1 MSKYG
6 ITDQVLRWVKAFL
19 HKRTQRVV
27 VRGTASDAF
36 NVTSGVPQGSVL
48 GPVLFLIFIND
59 LPLEILSPL
68 SLFADDSKIF
78 TRIVSEKNKCET
90 NNIRGNEILQKDLNV
105 IREWAQKWKME
116 FNVDKCKIMHIGR
129 TNPKHSYN
137 MGGTNL
143 AVTTEEKDLGVLV
156 DDELEFD
163 KHIRAIVN
171 KANRMMGMIRRG
183 FTYLDKEIFMN
194 LYPVLVRPLLEYCVQ
209 VWSPY
214 KQMHIDLI
222 EGVQKRAT
230 RLVLGT
236 KKMDYDQ
243 RCTYLQL
250 PKLEERRVRGDMI
263 ETYKILTGKEDT
275 KWSRF
280 FQMAQER
287 GDPELARGLK
297 LFPKRPR
304 LDKRKYVFSYRV
316 IKKWNELSKEEV
328 QSVKTSGFKDKY
340 DDNEKERKKLITN
353 NPFTSGV
360 RNYVLRVF
368 RSILP
373 PRGQVT

>member
-1 MSKYG
+1 
-6 ITDQVLRWVKAFL
+6 
-19 HKRTQRVV
+19 
-27 VRGTASDAF
+27 
-36 NVTSGVPQGSVL
+36 
-48 GPVLFLIFIND
+48 
-59 LPLEILSPL
+59 
-68 SLFADDSKIF
+68 
-78 TRIVSEKNKCET
+78 
-90 NNIRGNEILQKDLNV
+90 
-105 IREWAQKWKME
+105 
-116 FNVDKCKIMHIGR
+116 
-129 TNPKHSYN
+129 
-137 MGGTNL
+137 
-143 AVTTEEKDLGVLV
+143 
-156 DDELEFD
+156 
-163 KHIRAIVN
+163 
-171 KANRMMGMIRRG
+171 MMGMIRRG

-236 KKMDYDQ
+236 KNKDYDQ

-373 PRGQVT
+373 PEGLNGFDGLLQVNIPHNLI